1 MSRHLCGTRRRIPI
15 GYVIDTWVWVE
26 YWRGNE
32 EMKQWIENESPLFTS
47 TITLTEVVRYF
58 IARGQNETTIRICL
72 DDIRAKSSVIPV
84 EGEIAVAA
92 GHLKKREVAGIA
104 DSIILATARSG
115 DHKVVTGD
123 PHFKNLPDATCP
135 GS

>member
-47 TITLTEVVRYF
+47 TITLAEVVRYF

-84 EGEIAVAA
+84 DGEIAIAA

-104 DSIILATARSG
+104 DSIILATAKSG

-123 PHFKNLPDATCP
+123 PHFKNLPDAIYL

>member
-1 MSRHLCGTRRRIPI
+1 LCGTRRRIPI

-32 EMKQWIENESPLFTS
+32 EMKTWIEKESPLFTS

-58 IARGQNETTIRICL
+58 IAGRQDEATIRTCL
-72 DDIRAKSSVIPV
+72 DDIRARSSVMPV
-84 EGEIAVAA
+84 DEDIAVVA
-92 GHLKKREVAGIA
+92 GHLKKREIAGIA
-104 DSIILATARSG
+104 DSIILATARNG

-123 PHFKNLPDATCP
+123 PHFKEITDAIYLGP
-135 GS
+135 

>member
-1 MSRHLCGTRRRIPI
+1 LCGTRRRIPI

-32 EMKQWIENESPLFTS
+32 AVKTWIENESPLFTS
-47 TITLTEVVRYF
+47 TITLAEVVRF
-58 IARGQNETTIRICL
+58 FVAGGQDEATIRTCL
-72 DDIRAKSSVIPV
+72 DDIRAKSSVLPV
-84 EGEIAVAA
+84 DEEIAVVA

-123 PHFKNLPDATCP
+123 PHFKEIMDAIYLGP
-135 GS
+135 

>member
-1 MSRHLCGTRRRIPI
+1 LYGTRRRIPI

-32 EMKQWIENESPLFTS
+32 AMKTWIEKESPLFTS
-47 TITLTEVVRYF
+47 TITLTEGVRFF
-58 IARGQNETTIRICL
+58 IAGTGDEVTIRTCL
-72 DDIRAKSSVIPV
+72 DDIRARSSVLPV
-84 EGEIAVAA
+84 DEDIAVVA

-104 DSIILATARSG
+104 DSIILATARNG

-123 PHFKNLPDATCP
+123 PHFKDIPDAVYLGP
-135 GS
+135 